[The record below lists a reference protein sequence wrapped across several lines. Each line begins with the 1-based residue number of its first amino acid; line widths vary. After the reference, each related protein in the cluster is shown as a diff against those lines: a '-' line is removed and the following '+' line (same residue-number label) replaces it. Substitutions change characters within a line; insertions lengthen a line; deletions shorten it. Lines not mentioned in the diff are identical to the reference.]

1 MAYAHSVFHEPC
13 PILYAYHSPSFS
25 LPIFPTPPERLMH
38 LTQQPSGCRP
48 QLPRSVV
55 DGVRKSA
62 EMLLYRPAV
71 A

>member
-1 MAYAHSVFHEPC
+1 MAYAQSVSMNLVPYYM
-13 PILYAYHSPSFS
+13 PIVAPLSS
-25 LPIFPTPPERLMH
+25 LLIFPTTPERLMH

-62 EMLLYRPAV
+62 EMLLHRPAV